1 MVRGSCLCGQ
11 VRFEIDGTLSPMQ
24 YCHATR
30 CRKASGSAFAAEVAV
45 NAAQFRWVRGADA
58 ITVYEAPLLREPPP
72 YRRAFCST
80 CGSPLPVAVEGTDFL
95 VLNAG
100 VLDDDPGT
108 RPFRHIFVGQN
119 PAWHAITDALPQF
132 NEHAPAG
139 QRLPRRRAR

>member
-58 ITVYEAPLLREPPP
+58 ITVY
-72 YRRAFCST
+72 
-80 CGSPLPVAVEGTDFL
+80 
-95 VLNAG
+95 
-100 VLDDDPGT
+100 
-108 RPFRHIFVGQN
+108 
-119 PAWHAITDALPQF
+119 
-132 NEHAPAG
+132 
-139 QRLPRRRAR
+139 